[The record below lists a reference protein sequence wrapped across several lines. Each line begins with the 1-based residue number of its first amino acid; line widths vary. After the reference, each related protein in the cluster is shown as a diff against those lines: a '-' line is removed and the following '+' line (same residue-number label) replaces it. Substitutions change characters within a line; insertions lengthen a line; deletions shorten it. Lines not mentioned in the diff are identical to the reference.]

1 MASTLLKSDKEML
14 LRSLFVP
21 CETKEALQNWIFVY
35 LGLDLPDGIVDATST
50 TSPMDMLWEVYNA
63 ARTNDTDY
71 DRVMCFA
78 SRGSFKTLIAAIM
91 EVLCVVHLRRDVA
104 HMAAIEPQAHKAQSY
119 VKNFFNKPFL
129 REFVVSD
136 NVRRVDI
143 VRYLDDK
150 TGINLTE
157 KQFKTLPE
165 PDRDRYIECKNYIVI
180 VICTLDGANSEHV
193 PFFVVDEVDV
203 IPAGKMRA
211 YEEAKMIPDPREG
224 QEPITMLISTRKFS
238 NGLVQREINES
249 PNSGLKVK
257 HWNIIDV
264 TERCPPERHLPDQP
278 KIPIYR
284 SDDTLRAI
292 SKEQY
297 DAMNP
302 ENQSKYVLD
311 EGFKGCLENCKIFAM
326 CKGGLATKQT
336 STSKML
342 KGIKWTTKQFRGV
355 SLPYAKS
362 QLLCWKPSTEGLIYS
377 DFERDTHVLTAAQ
390 IAQKITGEE
399 YKDSFTNEELTQL
412 MVSREMAF
420 YVGMDFGFGHN
431 FSVVLGVR
439 DGNRMFIIGCWS
451 QPELMPNQQVELC
464 ERTVKQFNPKIFA
477 DTENPQMIKV
487 LHQAG
492 FRMAK
497 WNKGKGSVVAGI
509 DIVRMKLAPVMGD
522 PQLYFLGG
530 DEGVELLLKR
540 ISTYSWALGADGKP
554 SDVPDDNEDDEPDA
568 MRYLVMNVFGRKG
581 KAVATEDEPQKPR
594 PLEIAMRPQ
603 YDQGT
608 WMRQAVAEAL
618 GTTDTLGNVVEETG
632 GGAGHKG
639 SFSWGDD

>member
-1 MASTLLKSDKEML
+1 MGSPLLKSDKEML
-14 LRSLFVP
+14 LRSIFVP
-21 CETKEALQNWIFVY
+21 CETKEDLHNWLSVY
-35 LGLDLPDGIVDATST
+35 LGVDLPDGVVDEIST
-50 TSPMDMLWEVYNA
+50 ISPMGMLWEVYNA

-71 DRVMCFA
+71 DRVLCYA
-78 SRGSFKTLIAAIM
+78 SRGSFKTLIAAIL
-91 EVLCVVHLRRDVA
+91 EVLCVVHLLRDVA

-119 VKNFFNKPFL
+119 VKTFFNKPFL
-129 REFVVSD
+129 RDFVVSD
-136 NVRRVDI
+136 NVRRVDF
-143 VRYLDDK
+143 VRYYDNK

-157 KQFKTLPE
+157 KQFKSLPE
-165 PDRDRYIECKNYIVI
+165 IDRDRYVEHKNYIVI

-203 IPAGKMRA
+203 IPAGKVRA

-224 QEPITMLISTRKFS
+224 QEPITLLISTRKFS

-249 PNSGLKVK
+249 TASGLKVK

-264 TERCPPERHLPDQP
+264 TEKCPPERHLPNQP

-284 SDDTLRAI
+284 SDDTLKAV

-297 DAMNP
+297 EAMNP
-302 ENQSKYVLD
+302 EMQSKYVLD
-311 EGFKGCLENCKIFAM
+311 EGFRGCLENCKIFAM
-326 CKGGLATKQT
+326 CKGGLATRQT
-336 STSKML
+336 SNSTML

-390 IAQKITGEE
+390 IAAKITGEA
-399 YKDSFTNEELTQL
+399 YPDTYTNEQLIQL
-412 MVSREMAF
+412 MVAREMAF
-420 YVGMDFGFGHN
+420 YAGMDFGFGHN

-439 DGNRMFIIGCWS
+439 DGNRMFIVGCWS

-464 ERTVKQFNPKIFA
+464 ERTIKSYNPKIFA

-492 FRMAK
+492 FRMSK
-497 WNKGKGSVVAGI
+497 WNKGKGSVIAGI
-509 DIVRMKLAPVMGD
+509 DIVRMKLAPVMGA
-522 PQLYFLGG
+522 PQLYFLDG

-554 SDVPDDNEDDEPDA
+554 SDIPDDNEDDEPDA
-568 MRYLVMNVFGRKG
+568 LRYVVMNVFGRKG
-581 KAVATEDEPQKPR
+581 KAVATEDEPIKPK

-603 YDQGT
+603 YDQKT

-618 GTTDTLGNVVEETG
+618 GTTDAFGTPVEGTS